1 MLLCIQAPRVLDEGA
16 RFKVEV
22 NGGVP
27 VHIDIDKSEAFFFTQ
42 AASMGFQGF
51 RESRAAVF

>member
-27 VHIDIDKSEAFFFTQ
+27 VHIDKSEAFFFTQ